1 MNYVVMVNMMNGNDM
16 MDFPVY
22 STISQR
28 NAELLAKKINETIDK
43 VGRGLARQNLKK
55 QAARKKVWN
64 VVTTNAEHCEPFSA
78 YVVSLSD
85 SFEKELDA
93 ALAEFE
99 ALK

>member
-1 MNYVVMVNMMNGNDM
+1 MNYIVMVNMVNGNDT

-43 VGRGLARQNLKK
+43 VGRGLARQNLKR
-55 QAARKKVWN
+55 QVARKKVWN
-64 VVTTNAEHCEPFSA
+64 VLTTNAEYCVPLSA

-85 SFEKELDA
+85 NFEKELDA